1 MKTAVVGWVK
11 WAVSLAIW
19 TYLSTE
25 PPMPQPREWVFVG
38 RTDNGPRAVFSWEI
52 VQGWWN

>member
-1 MKTAVVGWVK
+1 MKTAVIGWVK

-38 RTDNGPRAVFSWEI
+38 RTDNGPRGVFSWEI